1 MCEENALYKFITS
14 TIMATTVGFPA
25 VSYNHCMYLHDE
37 TAEQKHKDP
46 SYWNHVD
53 CSLKKKN
60 IPQMNKFRTF
70 DTTWKKTNYFTFVA
84 VLAFDH

>member
-14 TIMATTVGFPA
+14 TIMATTVA
-25 VSYNHCMYLHDE
+25 SQLYRTTTALLEYCAKIHDE

-53 CSLKKKN
+53 CSLKKK
-60 IPQMNKFRTF
+60 KTF
-70 DTTWKKTNYFTFVA
+70 PR
-84 VLAFDH
+84 